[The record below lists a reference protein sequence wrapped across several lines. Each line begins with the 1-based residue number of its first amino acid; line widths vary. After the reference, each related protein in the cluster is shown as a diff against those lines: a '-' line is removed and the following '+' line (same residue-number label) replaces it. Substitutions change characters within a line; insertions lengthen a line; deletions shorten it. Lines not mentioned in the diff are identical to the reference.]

1 MSFFIPTQSLGRFAT
16 VTRLRLFSNARRK
29 GIIRYL
35 IPVTGL
41 AAVVFAARV
50 ALAHDAGLSTVIAQ
64 LYPDRLDAVIT
75 FAVKDA
81 GELGGLDADLDGQV
95 SSEEFSEGREKLG
108 RVVADSFEVRF
119 DETTSNA
126 TNVQCQLDQNNN
138 AEVHLTMPVK
148 EFSKLS
154 MRSKMIALLPFGHR
168 QYFMLQNSSGVMLTE
183 ALLNAE
189 IDTVTL
195 QVAARNAAPSSEAG
209 TNAPQ
214 VSSVQVAA
222 SPLPPTE
229 NSSMSFGKFVLLGVE
244 HIWTGYDHLLFLF
257 ALLVVTRSFRSAL
270 VVITAFTLAHSITL
284 AVATFNLAQLP
295 AKYTEPMIAASII
308 YVGVENLVK
317 RGDPHGRWMLT
328 FAFGL
333 IHGFGFASVLRDLGV
348 GGRAGGVAMPLF
360 SFNLGVE
367 AGQIAVASVVLPLIW
382 WLRRKEYFVQR
393 GVPACSVIVA
403 LAGTFWFVQRVW
415 PG

>member
-1 MSFFIPTQSLGRFAT
+1 MLLLLVTQTGQSVISMCYFIPIQSLGRFAT
-16 VTRLRLFSNARRK
+16 ATRLRLFTNARRK
-29 GIIRYL
+29 GIIRHL
-35 IPVTGL
+35 IPATGL
-41 AAVVFAARV
+41 AVIVFAARI

-81 GELGGLDADLDGQV
+81 GELSGLDADLDGQV
-95 SSEEFSEGREKLG
+95 SPEEFSEGREKLG
-108 RVVADSFEVRF
+108 RAVADSFEVRF
-119 DETTSNA
+119 DEMASNA

-138 AEVHLTMPVK
+138 AEVHLTFPAK
-148 EFSKLS
+148 AFSKLVL
-154 MRSKMIALLPFGHR
+154 RSKMIALLPFGHR
-168 QYFMLQNSSGVMLTE
+168 QYFMLQNSSVVMLTE

-189 IDTVTL
+189 MDTVTL

-214 VSSVQVAA
+214 VSSVQAA
-222 SPLPPTE
+222 PTPLPSIE
-229 NSSMSFGKFVLLGVE
+229 SSSMSFGKFVLLGVE

-284 AVATFNLAQLP
+284 AVATFNLAQLQ
-295 AKYTEPMIAASII
+295 AKYTEPLIAASII

-333 IHGFGFASVLRDLGV
+333 I
-348 GGRAGGVAMPLF
+348 
-360 SFNLGVE
+360 
-367 AGQIAVASVVLPLIW
+367 
-382 WLRRKEYFVQR
+382 
-393 GVPACSVIVA
+393 
-403 LAGTFWFVQRVW
+403 
-415 PG
+415 